1 MSCLFCDI
9 FDGKIPS
16 SKVYENDRV
25 VAFDDI
31 NPQAPVHVLIIHKKH
46 IKNIDELTAENGAI
60 MSDIFLAIKEVA
72 AIKKTDD
79 AGYRVIINNGEAAGQ
94 VIWHLHVH
102 VLGGKKDLGPMLS
115 T

>member
-1 MSCLFCDI
+1 M
-9 FDGKIPS
+9 
-16 SKVYENDRV
+16 YENDRV

-72 AIKKTDD
+72 AIKDRRRR
-79 AGYRVIINNGEAAGQ
+79 YRVIINNGAAAAR
-94 VIWHLHVH
+94 
-102 VLGGKKDLGPMLS
+102 
-115 T
+115 